1 MWALAPSRQ
10 RAEESR
16 WDFLSHTRH
25 VDRLHHGVQFEQ
37 PSAGS
42 LQRPFLRK
50 AQVRVRRWHLG
61 QVQSMEQ
68 VAAMKA
74 ALEGDTFQ
82 SMGVLVRPT

>member
-1 MWALAPSRQ
+1 MACSSSSHRLAPS
-10 RAEESR
+10 SG
-16 WDFLSHTRH
+16 LSC
-25 VDRLHHGVQFEQ
+25 
-37 PSAGS
+37 A
-42 LQRPFLRK
+42 RPC
-50 AQVRVRRWHLG
+50 RVRRWHLG